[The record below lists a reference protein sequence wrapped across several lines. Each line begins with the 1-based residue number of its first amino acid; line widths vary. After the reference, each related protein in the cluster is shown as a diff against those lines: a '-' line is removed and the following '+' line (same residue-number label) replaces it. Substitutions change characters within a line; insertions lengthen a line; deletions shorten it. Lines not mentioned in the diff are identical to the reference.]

1 MLVWFV
7 VCCSVG
13 FVMFGLHFWRD
24 ILVEE
29 IPRQT
34 KMNCHRVDRI
44 VGCAKCCA
52 TVFGIVEVAH
62 HEVEACVFQVKVHI
76 GVYYGV
82 VAHFYEVVGRLVGKL
97 AECDTV
103 CRGVVIGIV
112 AQVGTKF
119 GFEHSCNPE
128 FQK

>member
-1 MLVWFV
+1 
-7 VCCSVG
+7 
-13 FVMFGLHFWRD
+13 
-24 ILVEE
+24 
-29 IPRQT
+29 
-34 KMNCHRVDRI
+34 MNCHRVDRI

-52 TVFGIVEVAH
+52 SVFGIVEVAH
-62 HEVEACVFQVKVHI
+62 HKVEACVFQVKVHI
-76 GVYYGV
+76 GVYYRV

-119 GFEHSCNPE
+119 GFEHFCNPE
-128 FQK
+128 F